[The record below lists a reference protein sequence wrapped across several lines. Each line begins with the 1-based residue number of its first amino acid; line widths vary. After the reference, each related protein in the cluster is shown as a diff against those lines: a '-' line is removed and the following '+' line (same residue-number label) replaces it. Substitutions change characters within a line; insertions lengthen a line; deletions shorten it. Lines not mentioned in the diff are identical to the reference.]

1 MTPITLSHLRGL
13 KKNREKIACL
23 TAYDASFAAL
33 LEQAGVEVVLV
44 GDSLGMVIQGHDST
58 LPVTLDDMVYHCRQV
73 RRGARGPLLVAD
85 MPFMSYATPDAALR
99 NAARLMGEGGAQV
112 VKLEGGAWLLETVR
126 LLTERG
132 IPVCGH
138 LGLTPQSVHQ
148 LGGYRVQG
156 KSEESARRIEQDA
169 WDLQSAGASLLVL
182 ECVPAP
188 LAGEIA
194 GELEIPVIGIGAGV
208 ECDGQVLVLYDMLG
222 ITPGKPP
229 SFVVNF
235 LAGQESVGA
244 ALRAYVE
251 AVKARRFPGP
261 AQSFGR

>member
-1 MTPITLSHLRGL
+1 MNLITLPHLRGL
-13 KKNREKIACL
+13 KKNGEKIACL

-33 LEQAGVEVVLV
+33 LEQSGVEIVLV

-58 LPVTLDDMVYHCRQV
+58 LPVTVDDMVYHCRQV
-73 RRGARGPLLVAD
+73 RRGGQRLLRVAD
-85 MPFMSYATPDAALR
+85 MPFMSYAQPADALR
-99 NAARLMGEGGAQV
+99 NAARLMGEGGAQM

-138 LGLTPQSVHQ
+138 LGLTPQAVHQ

-156 KSEESARRIEQDA
+156 RDEKNASRIRQEA
-169 WDLQSAGASLLVL
+169 LDLQAAGAALLVL
-182 ECVPAP
+182 ECVPAR
-188 LAGEIA
+188 LAAEIS

-208 ECDGQVLVLYDMLG
+208 DCDGQVLVVYDMLG

-229 SFVVNF
+229 SFVKNF
-235 LAGQESVGA
+235 LAGRDSIPA

-251 AVKARRFPGP
+251 AVKSRTFPSL
-261 AQSFGR
+261 AHSF